1 MNWKANQFNRN
12 FILAVSEALTIRYF
26 LEQCLYLSIN
36 LFKEKLAFTQ
46 DLLKSDL
53 LVLFS

>member
-1 MNWKANQFNRN
+1 MNWRANQFNRN
-12 FILAVSEALTIRYF
+12 FILAVLEALTIRYF
-26 LEQCLYLSIN
+26 PEQCLYLSIN
-36 LFKEKLAFTQ
+36 LFKEILAFTQ